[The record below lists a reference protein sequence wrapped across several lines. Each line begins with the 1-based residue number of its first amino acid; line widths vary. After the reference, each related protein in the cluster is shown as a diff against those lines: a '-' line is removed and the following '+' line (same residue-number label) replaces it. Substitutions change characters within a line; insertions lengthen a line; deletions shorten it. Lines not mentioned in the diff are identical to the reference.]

1 MLYAQMNHYKNKGNG
16 FEWPLAWEK
25 CDDMFKYLSRMTWGY
40 QLTIERRMFY
50 SETHPEYRCVL
61 VKWVDKEN
69 KPVLTDRDK
78 KREVLLE
85 TTDPAQMEA
94 ALFMLINEVEVEY
107 KAAKNRVSMV
117 P

>member
-1 MLYAQMNHYKNKGNG
+1 MLYAQMDKKRWDDISS
-16 FEWPLAWEK
+16 EWDEVR
-25 CDDMFKYLSRMTWGY
+25 DMFQYLQRMTWGY
-40 QLTIERRMFY
+40 QLNLERRMFY
-50 SETHPEYRCVL
+50 SETDPEFRCVL

-85 TTDPAQMEA
+85 TSDPKQMEA
-94 ALFMLINEVEVEY
+94 ALFMLINEVEVQY
-107 KAAKNRVSMV
+107 KAAKAQRVSMV

>member
-25 CDDMFKYLSRMTWGY
+25 CDDMFKYLQRMIWGY

-50 SETHPEYRCVL
+50 SESDPEYRCVL
-61 VKWVDKEN
+61 VKWETQTGQ
-69 KPVLTDRDK
+69 LAK

-94 ALFMLINEVEVEY
+94 ALFMLINEVETEY

>member
-1 MLYAQMNHYKNKGNG
+1 MNHYKNKGKG
-16 FEWPLAWEK
+16 IEWPLEWEQ
-25 CDDMFKYLSRMTWGY
+25 CNDMFQYLQRMTWGY
-40 QLTIERRMFY
+40 QLNLEKKMFATQY
-50 SETHPEYRCVL
+50 GAEYRCSL
-61 VKWVDKEN
+61 VKWVSEDN
-69 KPVLTDRDK
+69 KPILDNK

-94 ALFMLINEVEVEY
+94 ALFMLINEVEVQY